1 MEDYD
6 QFLSTWDYPMD
17 FFVLRR
23 KCKKSF
29 KVHA

>member
-1 MEDYD
+1 MQDYD
-6 QFLSTWDYPMD
+6 QFLSTEDG